1 MDELQAFI
9 DLAGKLTP
17 VTAIALV
24 LGLLI
29 VGKLRTEREVNEA
42 KDNAAIRVKE
52 AQESVARAWSERD
65 KVLEQL
71 TQNNEA
77 TARMVASFGELR
89 AVIDALV
96 RRDGARG

>member
-1 MDELQAFI
+1 VGELQTFVE
-9 DLAGKLTP
+9 LAGNLTP

-29 VGKLRTEREVNEA
+29 VGKLRTEREVKEA
-42 KDNAAIRVKE
+42 KENADQRVAE
-52 AQESVARAWSERD
+52 AQESVKRAWAERD

-89 AVIDALV
+89 AVIDTLV
-96 RRDGARG
+96 RDRTRG